1 MDRGISVESALV
13 RDSRYVAKAI
23 RIGLA
28 LGGRVDRVDSQEV
41 STPKKLSNEK
51 ERCLTYLGTRVLLVG
66 FGVLAREILRS
77 LEQSE
82 IAVVGVIDDGTPI
95 VPDHLDFLGPISA
108 LPDVLE
114 QGSCDAVIVAASLI
128 PSKTIAW
135 LAEQAHRFHVPIT
148 IAPERVEVSSLGSV
162 HEITREPRI
171 DDMFARSS
179 LKVDYEQIDREVA
192 GRRVLVTGA
201 GGSIG
206 SEVVR
211 QLHESGAKQIGLLDR
226 DDCLMH
232 DLVVRLSGRM
242 HDARLPLLHADI
254 QHAGQLHRAFLQF
267 KPDIVIHAAALK
279 HVTTLEANPINAL
292 TINVGGT
299 ANVLEACETF
309 AVDRLVNVS
318 TDKAATRLSCL
329 GMSKYIGERM
339 VEGVGL
345 PGYRSVRFSNV
356 FGSRA
361 SVLHAFR
368 LQARHHGQVIVRGDE
383 PSRFFMTVGEAASLI
398 LSTLGQVGGCGTYVM
413 DMGNPVAIHNL
424 AEAVIEELGSL
435 ASIHHE
441 ALGDG
446 EFESERLFATTEIPE
461 ATSIEGVF
469 KVNTEPL
476 DRQVVESMM
485 QSLGDVYGLDDET
498 VRQHLREIASS

>member
-1 MDRGISVESALV
+1 M
-13 RDSRYVAKAI
+13 
-23 RIGLA
+23 
-28 LGGRVDRVDSQEV
+28 
-41 STPKKLSNEK
+41 
-51 ERCLTYLGTRVLLVG
+51 TYLGKRVLLVG

-82 IAVVGVIDDGTPI
+82 VAVVGVLDDGTPI
-95 VPDHLDFLGPISA
+95 IPDHLDFLGPISA

-135 LAEQAHRFHVPIT
+135 LTEQAHHFHIPIT
-148 IAPERVEVSSLGSV
+148 IAPERVEASALDFV
-162 HEITREPRI
+162 HDEITRKPRI

-179 LKVDYEQIDREVA
+179 LKVDYEQIEREVA

-211 QLHESGAKQIGLLDR
+211 QLHESSAKQIGLLDR
-226 DDCLMH
+226 DDCLIH
-232 DLVVRLSGRM
+232 DLAVRLSGRM
-242 HDARLPLLHADI
+242 HDTRLPLLHADI

-267 KPDIVIHAAALK
+267 KPDTVIHAAALK
-279 HVTTLEANPINAL
+279 HVTTLEANPVNAL

-299 ANVLEACETF
+299 ANVLKACEDF

-339 VEGVGL
+339 VEGAGL
-345 PGYRSVRFSNV
+345 PGYRSVRFGNV

-361 SVLHAFR
+361 SVLPSFR
-368 LQARHHGQVIVRGDE
+368 LQARHHGQVVVRGSGT
-383 PSRFFMTVGEAASLI
+383 SRFFMTVGEAASLI
-398 LSTLGQVGGCGTYVM
+398 LSTLGQIGGCGTYVL
-413 DMGNPVAIHNL
+413 DMGNPVSIHRL
-424 AEAVIEELGSL
+424 AEAVIEELGGL
-435 ASIHHE
+435 ASIHHA

-446 EFESERLFATTEIPE
+446 EFESERLFAPTEVPE
-461 ATSIEGVF
+461 TTSIEGVF
-469 KVNTEPL
+469 RVNTEPL
-476 DRQVVESMM
+476 DRRVVESMM
-485 QSLGDVYGLDDET
+485 QSLEDVYALDDET
-498 VRQHLREIASS
+498 VRHHLREIAST

>member
-1 MDRGISVESALV
+1 M
-13 RDSRYVAKAI
+13 
-23 RIGLA
+23 
-28 LGGRVDRVDSQEV
+28 
-41 STPKKLSNEK
+41 
-51 ERCLTYLGTRVLLVG
+51 TYLGKRVLLVG
-66 FGVLAREILRS
+66 FGVLAQEILRS

-82 IAVVGVIDDGTPI
+82 VVVVGVLDDGSPI

-135 LAEQAHRFHVPIT
+135 LTEQTHHFHIPIT
-148 IAPERVEVSSLGSV
+148 IAPERVEASSLDSV
-162 HEITREPRI
+162 HDEMIREPRI
-171 DDMFARSS
+171 DDLFARSS
-179 LKVDYEQIDREVA
+179 LKVDYEQIDRDVA

-211 QLHESGAKQIGLLDR
+211 QLHESSAKQIGLLDR
-226 DDCLMH
+226 DDCLTH
-232 DLVVRLSGRM
+232 DLAVQLSGRM
-242 HDARLPLLHADI
+242 HDTRLPLIHADI

-267 KPDIVIHAAALK
+267 KPDTVIHAAALK
-279 HVTTLEANPINAL
+279 HVTTLEANPANAL

-299 ANVLEACETF
+299 ANVLKACEDF

-339 VEGVGL
+339 VEGAGL
-345 PGYRSVRFSNV
+345 PGYRSVRFGNV

-361 SVLHAFR
+361 SVLPSFR
-368 LQARHHGQVIVRGDE
+368 LQARHHGQVVVRGSGT
-383 PSRFFMTVGEAASLI
+383 SRFFMTVGEAASLI
-398 LSTLGQVGGCGTYVM
+398 LSTLGQIGGCGTYVL
-413 DMGNPVAIHNL
+413 DMGNPVSIHRL
-424 AEAVIEELGSL
+424 AEAVIEELGGL
-435 ASIHHE
+435 ASIHHA

-446 EFESERLFATTEIPE
+446 EFESERLFAATEVPE
-461 ATSIEGVF
+461 TTSIEGVF
-469 KVNTEPL
+469 RVNTEPL
-476 DRQVVESMM
+476 DRRVVESMM
-485 QSLGDVYGLDDET
+485 QSLEDVYALDDET
-498 VRQHLREIASS
+498 VRHHLREIASI

>member
-1 MDRGISVESALV
+1 
-13 RDSRYVAKAI
+13 
-23 RIGLA
+23 
-28 LGGRVDRVDSQEV
+28 
-41 STPKKLSNEK
+41 
-51 ERCLTYLGTRVLLVG
+51 LTYLGKRVLLVG

-82 IAVVGVIDDGTPI
+82 VVVVGVLDDGSPI

-135 LAEQAHRFHVPIT
+135 LTEQTHHFHIPIT
-148 IAPERVEVSSLGSV
+148 IAPERVEASSLDSV
-162 HEITREPRI
+162 HDEMIREPRI
-171 DDMFARSS
+171 DDLFARSS
-179 LKVDYEQIDREVA
+179 LKVDYEQIDRDVA

-211 QLHESGAKQIGLLDR
+211 QLHESSAKQIGLLDR

-232 DLVVRLSGRM
+232 DLAVQLSGRM
-242 HDARLPLLHADI
+242 HDTRLPLIHADI

-267 KPDIVIHAAALK
+267 KPDTVIHAAALK
-279 HVTTLEANPINAL
+279 HVTTLEANPANAL

-299 ANVLEACETF
+299 ANVLKACEDF

-339 VEGVGL
+339 VEGAGL
-345 PGYRSVRFSNV
+345 PGYRSVRFGNV

-361 SVLHAFR
+361 SVLPSFR
-368 LQARHHGQVIVRGDE
+368 LQARHHGQVVVRGSGT
-383 PSRFFMTVGEAASLI
+383 SRFFMTVGEAASLI
-398 LSTLGQVGGCGTYVM
+398 LSTLGQIGGCGTYVL
-413 DMGNPVAIHNL
+413 DMGNSVSIHRL
-424 AEAVIEELGSL
+424 AEAVIEELGGL
-435 ASIHHE
+435 ASIHHA

-446 EFESERLFATTEIPE
+446 EFESERLFAATEVPE
-461 ATSIEGVF
+461 TTSIEGVF
-469 KVNTEPL
+469 RVNTKPL
-476 DRQVVESMM
+476 DRRVVESMM
-485 QSLGDVYGLDDET
+485 QSLEDVYALNDET
-498 VRQHLREIASS
+498 VRHHLREIASI

>member
-1 MDRGISVESALV
+1 M
-13 RDSRYVAKAI
+13 
-23 RIGLA
+23 
-28 LGGRVDRVDSQEV
+28 
-41 STPKKLSNEK
+41 
-51 ERCLTYLGTRVLLVG
+51 TYLGKRVLLVG

-82 IAVVGVIDDGTPI
+82 IVVVGVLDDGSPI
-95 VPDHLDFLGPISA
+95 VPDHLNFLGPISA

-135 LAEQAHRFHVPIT
+135 LTEQTHHFHIPIT
-148 IAPERVEVSSLGSV
+148 IAPERVEASSLDSV
-162 HEITREPRI
+162 HDEMTREPRI
-171 DDMFARSS
+171 DDLFARSS
-179 LKVDYEQIDREVA
+179 LKVDYEQIDRDVA

-226 DDCLMH
+226 DDCLIH
-232 DLVVRLSGRM
+232 DLAVRLSGRM
-242 HDARLPLLHADI
+242 HDTRLPLIHADI

-267 KPDIVIHAAALK
+267 KPDTVIHAAALK
-279 HVTTLEANPINAL
+279 HVTTLEANPANAL

-299 ANVLEACETF
+299 ANVLKACEDF

-339 VEGVGL
+339 VEGAGL
-345 PGYRSVRFSNV
+345 PGYRSVRFGNV

-361 SVLHAFR
+361 SVLPSFR
-368 LQARHHGQVIVRGDE
+368 LQARHHGEVVVRGSGT
-383 PSRFFMTVGEAASLI
+383 SRFFMTVGEAASLI
-398 LSTLGQVGGCGTYVM
+398 LSTLGQIGGCGTYVL
-413 DMGNPVAIHNL
+413 DMGNPVSIHRL
-424 AEAVIEELGSL
+424 AEAVIEELGGL
-435 ASIHHE
+435 ASIHHA

-446 EFESERLFATTEIPE
+446 EFESERLFATTEVPE
-461 ATSIEGVF
+461 TTSIEDVF
-469 KVNTEPL
+469 RVNTEPL
-476 DRQVVESMM
+476 DRRVVESMM
-485 QSLGDVYGLDDET
+485 QSLEDIYALDDET
-498 VRQHLREIASS
+498 VRHHLREIASI

>member
-1 MDRGISVESALV
+1 M
-13 RDSRYVAKAI
+13 
-23 RIGLA
+23 
-28 LGGRVDRVDSQEV
+28 
-41 STPKKLSNEK
+41 
-51 ERCLTYLGTRVLLVG
+51 TYLGKRVLLVG

-82 IAVVGVIDDGTPI
+82 VAVVGVLDDGTPI

-135 LAEQAHRFHVPIT
+135 LTEQAHHFHIPIT
-148 IAPERVEVSSLGSV
+148 IAPERVEVSSLDSV
-162 HEITREPRI
+162 HDEITREPRI

-211 QLHESGAKQIGLLDR
+211 QLHESSAKQIGLLDR

-232 DLVVRLSGRM
+232 DLAVRLTGRM
-242 HDARLPLLHADI
+242 HDTRLPLLHADI

-267 KPDIVIHAAALK
+267 KPDTVIHAAALK

-299 ANVLEACETF
+299 ANVLKACEDF

-339 VEGVGL
+339 VEGAGL
-345 PGYRSVRFSNV
+345 PDYRSVRFGNV

-368 LQARHHGQVIVRGDE
+368 LQARHHGRVIVRGSGT
-383 PSRFFMTVGEAASLI
+383 SRFFMTVGEAASLI
-398 LSTLGQVGGCGTYVM
+398 LSTLGQIGGCGTYVL
-413 DMGNPVAIHNL
+413 DMGNPVAIRRL
-424 AEAVIEELGSL
+424 AEAVIEELGGL
-435 ASIHHE
+435 ASIHH
-441 ALGDG
+441 APLGDG
-446 EFESERLFATTEIPE
+446 EFESERLFATTEVPE
-461 ATSIEGVF
+461 TTSIEGVF
-469 KVNTEPL
+469 RVNTEPL
-476 DRQVVESMM
+476 DRRVVESMM
-485 QSLGDVYGLDDET
+485 QSLEDVYALDDET
-498 VRQHLREIASS
+498 VRHHLREIASI

>member
-1 MDRGISVESALV
+1 M
-13 RDSRYVAKAI
+13 
-23 RIGLA
+23 
-28 LGGRVDRVDSQEV
+28 
-41 STPKKLSNEK
+41 
-51 ERCLTYLGTRVLLVG
+51 TYLGKRVLLVG
-66 FGVLAREILRS
+66 FGVLAQEILRS

-82 IAVVGVIDDGTPI
+82 VVVVGVLDDGSPI

-135 LAEQAHRFHVPIT
+135 LTEQTHHFHIPIT
-148 IAPERVEVSSLGSV
+148 IAPERVEASSLDSV
-162 HEITREPRI
+162 HDEMIREPRI
-171 DDMFARSS
+171 DDLFARSS
-179 LKVDYEQIDREVA
+179 LKVDYEQIDRDVA

-211 QLHESGAKQIGLLDR
+211 QLHESSAKQIGLLDR
-226 DDCLMH
+226 DDCLTH
-232 DLVVRLSGRM
+232 DLAVQLSGRM
-242 HDARLPLLHADI
+242 HDTRLPLIHADI

-267 KPDIVIHAAALK
+267 KPDTVIHAAALK
-279 HVTTLEANPINAL
+279 HVTTLEANPANAL

-299 ANVLEACETF
+299 ANVLKACEDF

-339 VEGVGL
+339 VEGAGL
-345 PGYRSVRFSNV
+345 PGYRSVRFGNV

-361 SVLHAFR
+361 SVLPSFR
-368 LQARHHGQVIVRGDE
+368 LQARHHGQVVVRGSGT
-383 PSRFFMTVGEAASLI
+383 SRFFMTVGEAASLI
-398 LSTLGQVGGCGTYVM
+398 LSTLVQIGGCGTYVL
-413 DMGNPVAIHNL
+413 DMGNPVFIHRL
-424 AEAVIEELGSL
+424 AEAVIEELGGL
-435 ASIHHE
+435 ASIHHA

-446 EFESERLFATTEIPE
+446 EFESERLFAATEVPE
-461 ATSIEGVF
+461 TTSIEGVF
-469 KVNTEPL
+469 RVNTEPL
-476 DRQVVESMM
+476 DRRVVESMM
-485 QSLGDVYGLDDET
+485 QSLEDVYALDDET
-498 VRQHLREIASS
+498 VRHHLREIASI

>member
-1 MDRGISVESALV
+1 M
-13 RDSRYVAKAI
+13 
-23 RIGLA
+23 
-28 LGGRVDRVDSQEV
+28 
-41 STPKKLSNEK
+41 
-51 ERCLTYLGTRVLLVG
+51 TYLGKRVLLVG

-82 IAVVGVIDDGTPI
+82 VVVVGVLDDGSPI

-135 LAEQAHRFHVPIT
+135 LTEQTHHFHIPIT
-148 IAPERVEVSSLGSV
+148 IAPERVEASSLDSV
-162 HEITREPRI
+162 HDEMIREPRI
-171 DDMFARSS
+171 DDLFARSS
-179 LKVDYEQIDREVA
+179 LKVDYEQIDRDVA

-211 QLHESGAKQIGLLDR
+211 QLHESSAKQIGLLDR

-232 DLVVRLSGRM
+232 DLAVQLSGRM
-242 HDARLPLLHADI
+242 HDTRLPLIHADI

-267 KPDIVIHAAALK
+267 KPDTVIHAAALK
-279 HVTTLEANPINAL
+279 HVTTLEANPANAL

-299 ANVLEACETF
+299 ANVLKACEDF

-339 VEGVGL
+339 VEGAGL
-345 PGYRSVRFSNV
+345 PGYRSVRFGNV

-361 SVLHAFR
+361 SVLPSFR
-368 LQARHHGQVIVRGDE
+368 LQARHHGQVVVRGSGT
-383 PSRFFMTVGEAASLI
+383 SRFFMTVGEAASLI
-398 LSTLGQVGGCGTYVM
+398 LSTLGQIGGCGTYVL
-413 DMGNPVAIHNL
+413 DMGNSVSIHRL
-424 AEAVIEELGSL
+424 AEAVIEELGGL
-435 ASIHHE
+435 ASIHHA

-446 EFESERLFATTEIPE
+446 EFESERLFAATEVPE
-461 ATSIEGVF
+461 TTSIEGVF
-469 KVNTEPL
+469 RVNTKPL
-476 DRQVVESMM
+476 DRRVVESMM
-485 QSLGDVYGLDDET
+485 QSLEDVYALNDET
-498 VRQHLREIASS
+498 VRHHLREIASI